1 MYNYNSIEYKG
12 NGDTSMENI
21 IITFSSGEKRE
32 YPKGI
37 KLADIINDVRKKYKF
52 DIISAKFKNQIISYD
67 DALMKS
73 GTLELFDITTSQGNK
88 IYERG
93 LIYLFETCTL
103 RVLGKDTKI
112 KIRHPIDKGI
122 FCEIDNKVTNKEL
135 EKIKK
140 LMEEKVKQALPFEQL
155 ETSRIEAIEYFK
167 KLGREDKVK
176 TLSYTIS
183 NYVKLYKFDGI
194 YNYIIGDLPDN
205 TSILKYFELTL
216 LQGKGVVLR
225 FPFTH
230 TNGKIV
236 EYTNH
241 EKYVNSLTEY
251 SKWGQLL
258 NIGNIGELN
267 ESVINRGAGEII
279 NLAEILQD
287 YKLLSIAEEI
297 TLNKEN
303 IKVVL
308 LSGPSS
314 SGKTTT
320 AKKLALYLKTLG
332 LRPHHL
338 SLDDYFHERDK
349 TPLDENGKPDY
360 EGIKAI
366 DVKLFNN
373 QMEKLLKG
381 VLVVTPTYNFI
392 EGKKDFNRPLK
403 LEENDILIVEGLH
416 ALNEQISTRIPK
428 ENKYK
433 IYISPLIYLNID
445 NDNRIS
451 LTDIRLLRRMV
462 RDNRTR
468 GHSPS
473 KTLASWQDVRRG
485 EEKYVFPYQDDANVI
500 FNTFLVYELGVLKT
514 FVEPLLYSV
523 KPEDPEY
530 HTAIRLLEILKLV
543 LPLPAGDVPKLSIL
557 REFIGEGYF
566 E

>member
-1 MYNYNSIEYKG
+1 
-12 NGDTSMENI
+12 
-21 IITFSSGEKRE
+21 
-32 YPKGI
+32 
-37 KLADIINDVRKKYKF
+37 
-52 DIISAKFKNQIISYD
+52 
-67 DALMKS
+67 MKS
-73 GTLELFDITTSQGNK
+73 GLLELYDITDSQGNK

-122 FCEIDNKVTNKEL
+122 YCEIDKKITEKDL
-135 EKIKK
+135 EKIKE
-140 LMEEKVKQALPFEQL
+140 LMKSKVNASLPFEQL
-155 ETSRIEAIEYFK
+155 ETSRIEAINYFK
-167 KLGREDKVK
+167 KLKRDDKVK
-176 TLSYTIS
+176 TLSYTRS
-183 NYVKLYKFDGI
+183 NFVKLYKFDGV
-194 YNYIIGDLPDN
+194 YNYIIGDLPSN
-205 TSILKYFELTL
+205 AGLLKQFDLTL
-216 LQGKGVVLR
+216 LEGKGIVLR
-225 FPFTH
+225 FPFTY
-230 TNGKIV
+230 TNGKV
-236 EYTNH
+236 LKYTNH
-241 EKYVNSLTEY
+241 EKYVNSLEEY
-251 SKWGQLL
+251 AKWGELL
-258 NIGNIGELN
+258 NINNIGELN
-267 ESVINRGAGEII
+267 EAVIKRGSGEVI

-287 YKLLSIAEEI
+287 SKLISIAEEI
-297 TLNKEN
+297 ANKKEN
-303 IKVVL
+303 LKVVL

-332 LRPHHL
+332 LKPHHL
-338 SLDDYFHERDK
+338 SLDDYFLERVD

-360 EGIKAI
+360 ESLRSI

-381 VLVVTPTYNFI
+381 VSVVTPTYNFI
-392 EGKKDFNRPLK
+392 AGKKEFTNTLK

-416 ALNEQISTRIPK
+416 ALNDELTK
-428 ENKYK
+428 EVPDKSKYK

-462 RDNRTR
+462 RDYYTR

-473 KTLASWQDVRRG
+473 STLASWQDVRRG
-485 EEKYVFPYQDDANVI
+485 EEQYVFPYQDDANVI

-514 FVEPLLYSV
+514 YVEPLLYSV
-523 KPEDPEY
+523 PPEDPEY

-543 LPLPAGDVPKLSIL
+543 LPIPNHDVPKLSIL
-557 REFIGEGYF
+557 REFIGGGYF

>member
-1 MYNYNSIEYKG
+1 MIQA
-12 NGDTSMENI
+12 MENI

-37 KLADIINDVRKKYKF
+37 KLYEIINDVKKNCKYE
-52 DIISAKFKNQIISYD
+52 IISAKFKNQIISYD

-73 GTLELFDITTSQGNK
+73 GTLELFDITTPQGNK

-93 LIYLFETCTL
+93 LIYLFQTCTL

-122 FCEIDNKVTNKEL
+122 YCEIDKKVTQKDI
-135 EKIKK
+135 EKIKE
-140 LMEEKVKQALPFEQL
+140 LMMSKVKASLPFEQL

-167 KLGREDKVK
+167 KLQREDKVK
-176 TLSYTIS
+176 TLEYTIS
-183 NYVKLYKFDGI
+183 NFVKLYKFDGV

-205 TSILKYFELTL
+205 ASILKYFDLTL
-216 LQGKGVVLR
+216 LEEKGVVLR

-230 TNGKIV
+230 TNGKII

-241 EKYVNSLTEY
+241 EKYVNSLEEY
-251 SKWGQLL
+251 AKWGELL
-258 NIGNIGELN
+258 NINNIGELN
-267 ESVINRGAGEII
+267 EAIIKNGSGEII
-279 NLAEILQD
+279 NLSEILQD

-297 TLNKEN
+297 TLNKDKL
-303 IKVVL
+303 KVIL

-314 SGKTTT
+314 SGKTTS

-366 DVKLFNN
+366 DTRLFNN
-373 QMEKLLKG
+373 QIEKLLRG
-381 VLVVTPTYNFI
+381 IEVITPVYDFI
-392 EGKKDFNRPLK
+392 EGKKEFTRKLQ

-416 ALNEQISTRIPK
+416 ALNEQISAKIPK

-445 NDNRIS
+445 DDNRIS
-451 LTDIRLLRRMV
+451 LTDIRLLRRMI

-468 GHSPS
+468 GHNPS
-473 KTLASWQDVRRG
+473 KTLSSWQDVRRG
-485 EEKYVFPYQDDANVI
+485 EEKYVFPYQDDADVI
-500 FNTFLVYELGVLKT
+500 FNTFLVYELSVLKT
-514 FVEPLLYSV
+514 FAEPLLYSI
-523 KPEDPEY
+523 ESTDSEY

-543 LPLPAGDVPKLSIL
+543 LPIPSTDVPKLSIL
-557 REFIGEGYF
+557 REFIGGGYF

>member
-1 MYNYNSIEYKG
+1 
-12 NGDTSMENI
+12 MENI
-21 IITFSSGEKRE
+21 IITFNSGEKRE
-32 YPKGI
+32 YPKGVKLSEII
-37 KLADIINDVRKKYKF
+37 KDIKKDYKHE
-52 DIISAKFKNQIISYD
+52 IVSAKFKNQIIGYE

-93 LIYLFETCTL
+93 LIYLFQTCTL

-122 FCEIDNKVTNKEL
+122 FCEIDKKITEKDVFKIKEL
-135 EKIKK
+135 
-140 LMEEKVKQALPFEQL
+140 MNEKVKAGLPFEQL

-167 KLGREDKVK
+167 KLEREDKVK

-183 NYVKLYKFDGI
+183 NFVKLYKFDGV

-205 TSILKYFELTL
+205 ASILKYFDLTL
-216 LQGKGVVLR
+216 LKGKGIVIR

-236 EYTNH
+236 EYINH
-241 EKYVNSLTEY
+241 EKYVNSLEEY
-251 SKWGQLL
+251 SKWGELL

-267 ESVINRGAGEII
+267 ESVIKNGPGEII
-279 NLAEILQD
+279 NLSEILQD

-297 TLNKEN
+297 ALKKSKL
-303 IKVVL
+303 KVIL

-332 LRPHHL
+332 LKPHHL
-338 SLDDYFHERDK
+338 SLDDYFHEKDE
-349 TPLDENGKPDY
+349 TPLDEDGKPDY

-366 DVKLFNN
+366 DIKLFNK

-381 VLVVTPTYNFI
+381 VEVVTPTYDFI
-392 EGKKDFNRPLK
+392 AGKKNFDRNLK

-416 ALNEQISTRIPK
+416 ALNEQISKNIPK

-473 KTLASWQDVRRG
+473 RTLATWQDVRRG
-485 EEKYVFPYQDDANVI
+485 EERYVFPYQDEADVI

-514 FVEPLLYSV
+514 YVEPLLYSV
-523 KPEDPEY
+523 SPEDPEY
-530 HTAIRLLEILKLV
+530 HTAMRLLEILKLV
-543 LPLPAGDVPKLSIL
+543 LPIPSVDIPKLSIL
-557 REFIGEGYF
+557 REFIGGGYF

>member
-1 MYNYNSIEYKG
+1 
-12 NGDTSMENI
+12 MENI
-21 IITFSSGEKRE
+21 IITFDSGEKRE
-32 YPKGI
+32 YEKGV
-37 KLADIINDVRKKYKF
+37 KLSEIINDIKKNYKHE
-52 DIISAKFKNQIISYD
+52 IISAKFKNQIISYE

-93 LIYLFETCTL
+93 LIYLFQTCTL

-122 FCEIDNKVTNKEL
+122 FCEIDKKITKKDV
-135 EKIKK
+135 EKIKE
-140 LMEEKVKQALPFEQL
+140 LMEEKVRLKLPFEQL

-167 KLGREDKVK
+167 KLQRLDKVK
-176 TLSYTIS
+176 TLAYTIS
-183 NYVKLYKFDGI
+183 NFVKLYKFDGV

-205 TSILKYFELTL
+205 AGVLKYFDLTL
-216 LQGKGVVLR
+216 LEGKGIVIR

-241 EKYVNSLTEY
+241 EKYVNSLEEY
-251 SKWGQLL
+251 SKWGELL

-267 ESVINRGAGEII
+267 EAVINTSPGEII

-297 TLNKEN
+297 ALRKSKL
-303 IKVVL
+303 KVIL

-332 LRPHHL
+332 LKPHHL

-366 DVKLFNN
+366 DIKLFNN

-381 VLVVTPTYNFI
+381 VDVVTPTYDFITGRKNF
-392 EGKKDFNRPLK
+392 DRHLK

-416 ALNEQISTRIPK
+416 ALNEQISKNIPK

-468 GHSPS
+468 GHSPA
-473 KTLASWQDVRRG
+473 KTLSTWQDVRRG
-485 EEKYVFPYQDDANVI
+485 EEKYVFPYQDEADVI

-523 KPEDPEY
+523 SPEDPEY
-530 HTAIRLLEILKLV
+530 HTAMRLLEILKLV
-543 LPLPAGDVPKLSIL
+543 LPIPSIDVPKLSIL
-557 REFIGEGYF
+557 REFIGGGYF

>member
-1 MYNYNSIEYKG
+1 MIQA
-12 NGDTSMENI
+12 MENI
-21 IITFSSGEKRE
+21 IITFTNGEKRE
-32 YPKGI
+32 YPKGVKLFEII
-37 KLADIINDVRKKYKF
+37 KDIKKDYKYE
-52 DIISAKFKNQIISYD
+52 IISAKFKNQIINYD

-73 GTLELFDITTSQGNK
+73 GTLELFDITTPQGNK

-93 LIYLFETCTL
+93 LIYLFQTSTL

-122 FCEIDNKVTNKEL
+122 YCEIDKKVTNKDI
-135 EKIKK
+135 EKIKE
-140 LMEEKVKQALPFEQL
+140 LMKAKVEEALPFEQI

-167 KLGREDKVK
+167 KLQREDKVK
-176 TLSYTIS
+176 TLAYTLS
-183 NYVKLYKFDGI
+183 NFVKLYKFDGI

-205 TSILKYFELTL
+205 ASILKYFDLTL
-216 LQGKGVVLR
+216 LEGKGIVLR

-230 TNGKIV
+230 TNGKII
-236 EYTNH
+236 EYTEH
-241 EKYVNSLTEY
+241 EKYVNSLEEY
-251 SKWGQLL
+251 AKWGELL
-258 NIGNIGELN
+258 DINNIGELN
-267 ESVINRGAGEII
+267 EAIINKGAGEII

-297 TLNKEN
+297 TLKKDKL
-303 IKVVL
+303 KVIL

-314 SGKTTT
+314 SGKTTS

-360 EGIKAI
+360 EGIRAI
-366 DVKLFNN
+366 DTKLFNN

-381 VLVVTPTYNFI
+381 TSVVTPTYNFI
-392 EGKKDFNRPLK
+392 TGEKEFNRPLK

-416 ALNEQISTRIPK
+416 ALNEQISKNIPK

-451 LTDIRLLRRMV
+451 LTDIRLLRRMI

-468 GHSPS
+468 GHNPS
-473 KTLASWQDVRRG
+473 KTLSSWQDVRRG
-485 EEKYVFPYQDDANVI
+485 EEKYVFPHQDEADVI

-514 FVEPLLYSV
+514 YAEPLLYSV
-523 KPEDPEY
+523 APEDPEY

-543 LPLPAGDVPKLSIL
+543 LPIPSNDVPKLSIL

>member
-1 MYNYNSIEYKG
+1 MIQA
-12 NGDTSMENI
+12 MEKI
-21 IITFSSGEKRE
+21 IITFETGEKRE
-32 YPKGI
+32 YPKGVKLSEIIDDI
-37 KLADIINDVRKKYKF
+37 KKDYKF
-52 DIISAKFKNQIISYD
+52 DIISAKFKNQIINYD
-67 DALMKS
+67 DAIMKS
-73 GTLELFDITTSQGNK
+73 GNLELFDITTPQGNK

-112 KIRHPIDKGI
+112 EIRHPIDKGI
-122 FCEIDNKVTNKEL
+122 YCEIDKKVTEEDL
-135 EKIKK
+135 EKIKE
-140 LMEEKVKQALPFEQL
+140 LMQAKVKQALPFEQL

-167 KLGREDKVK
+167 KLKREDKVK
-176 TLSYTIS
+176 TLAYTTT
-183 NYVKLYKFDGI
+183 NFVKLYKFDGV
-194 YNYIIGDLPDN
+194 YNYIIGDLPNDA
-205 TSILKYFELTL
+205 SILKQFELTL
-216 LQGKGVVLR
+216 LEGKGVVLR

-236 EYTNH
+236 KFTYH
-241 EKYVNSLTEY
+241 DKYVNSLDEY
-251 SKWGQLL
+251 SKWGELL
-258 NIGNIGELN
+258 HINNIGELN
-267 ESVINRGAGEII
+267 EAIIERGGEEII
-279 NLAEILQD
+279 NLSEILQD

-297 TLNKEN
+297 TLNKDE

-338 SLDDYFHERDK
+338 SLDDYFLERDK
-349 TPLDENGKPDY
+349 TPLDETGKPDY
-360 EGIKAI
+360 EGIRAI
-366 DVKLFNN
+366 DTKLFSN

-381 VLVVTPTYNFI
+381 VSVVTPTYDFI
-392 EGKKDFNRPLK
+392 SGKKNFNRPLK

-416 ALNEQISTRIPK
+416 ALNEEISRDIPK
-428 ENKYK
+428 KNKYK

-445 NDNRIS
+445 HDNRIS

-462 RDNRTR
+462 RDYYTR

-473 KTLASWQDVRRG
+473 KTLSSWQDVRRG
-485 EEKYVFPYQDDANVI
+485 EEKYVFPYQDEANVI
-500 FNTFLVYELGVLKT
+500 FNTFLVYELSVLKT

-523 KPEDPEY
+523 PPEDPEY

-543 LPLPAGDVPKLSIL
+543 LPIPSNDVPKLSIL
-557 REFIGEGYF
+557 REFIGGGYF